1 MDGSVPQWL
10 CERLVHKAVLVEE
23 RQAVEAR
30 AGHDYL
36 EVIATPGAILDVEL
50 VRVGERP
57 TQQQLETFGS
67 HAVML
72 LTTWLPT
79 GAVAVTRLQARVS
92 EPEPARCTSARS
104 RPSGRSRPRS
114 RALPSASMR
123 ERTAHGSRRS
133 GGSRSSR
140 GGSGSAAL
148 ASTACRRRRAR

>member
-1 MDGSVPQWL
+1 MDGAVAQRL
-10 CERLVHKAVLVEE
+10 RERLVHEAVLIEE

-30 AGHDYL
+30 ACHHHL
-36 EVIATPGAILDVEL
+36 EVIATSSAILDVEL
-50 VRVGERP
+50 VRVGEGP

-72 LTTWLPT
+72 LTAWLST

-123 ERTAHGSRRS
+123 ERTAHGS
-133 GGSRSSR
+133 
-140 GGSGSAAL
+140 
-148 ASTACRRRRAR
+148 